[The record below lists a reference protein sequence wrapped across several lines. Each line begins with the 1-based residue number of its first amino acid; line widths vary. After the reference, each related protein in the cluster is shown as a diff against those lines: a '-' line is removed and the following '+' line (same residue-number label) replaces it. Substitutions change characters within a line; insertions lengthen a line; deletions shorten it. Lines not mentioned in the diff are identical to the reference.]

1 MADKKASKPAPVSA
15 IGLFEVIIILF
26 VLSVVYKYISPWI
39 DKNQVTFQSISES
52 LPFYFI
58 NFFAKYAVFSVLFS
72 VAMIIIV
79 IIYALKYRDVKMKI
93 LSKIIVVG
101 SENKVESSIEQ
112 KKNPK
117 WDLVKEH
124 IDSEDANKWKLAI
137 LEADIM
143 LSELLDTLHLPG
155 ESIGEKLKA
164 IETSDF
170 TSIEE
175 AWEAH
180 KIRNAIA
187 HQGSEFLITKRE
199 AKRIIGLYEKVFD
212 EFKMV

>member
-1 MADKKASKPAPVSA
+1 MFSNLDTTHSYDTFGMIADLYHYIFDKSG
-15 IGLFEVIIILF
+15 GLLDWF
-26 VLSVVYKYISPWI
+26 LSVIS
-39 DKNQVTFQSISES
+39 N
-52 LPFYFI
+52 LPFYLI

-72 VAMIIIV
+72 MAMIVVV
-79 IIYALKYRDVKMKI
+79 IIYALKYRDVKIKI
-93 LSKIIVVG
+93 LSKIIVAG
-101 SENKVESSIEQ
+101 SEDKSESNIEQ

-164 IETSDF
+164 VETSDF

-212 EFKMV
+212 EFGMV